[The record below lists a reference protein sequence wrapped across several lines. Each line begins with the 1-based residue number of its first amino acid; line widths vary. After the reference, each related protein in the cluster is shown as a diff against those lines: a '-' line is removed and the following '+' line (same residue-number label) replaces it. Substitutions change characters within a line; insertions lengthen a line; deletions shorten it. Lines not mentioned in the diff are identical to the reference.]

1 MEIEDVR
8 KGVKFLIGGIPYR
21 VEEAEFVKPG
31 KGQALYRL
39 KLRNLFDNSVINRT
53 YRSGDKV
60 EEVRT
65 ETYKGQYLYKE
76 GDQYIFM
83 DTGSFEQHYINE
95 EMLGNKKLFL
105 KEGDI
110 VTVTMLGEKPLEIEL
125 PTFVELKV
133 VKSAITTRADTIT
146 AQYKPVELE
155 TRATVDVPV
164 FVQEGDLIKVDTR
177 TGTYVERI
185 STKK

>member
-8 KGVKFLIGGIPYR
+8 KGTKFLIDDIPHR

-53 YRSGDKV
+53 YRSGEKV
-60 EEVRT
+60 DEVHT
-65 ETYKGQYLYKE
+65 EIYKGQYLYKE

-83 DTGSFEQHYINE
+83 DTENFEQHYINE
-95 EMLGNKKLFL
+95 ETLGDKRLFL
-105 KEGDI
+105 KEGT
-110 VTVTMLGEKPLEIEL
+110 VVAVTMLGEKPLEIEL
-125 PTFVELKV
+125 PITVELKV
-133 VKSAITTRADTIT
+133 VKSAVTTRTDTIT
-146 AQYKPVELE
+146 AQYKPVQLE
-155 TRATVDVPV
+155 TGATVDVPV

-177 TGTYVERI
+177 TGKYVERI